1 MGYDKGN
8 LKPDK
13 TFDKD
18 MGFATQK
25 EGGRLCPKISLNKN
39 TQNQIQNAFFQLPLD
54 IYMQLHS
61 FFFILNKI

>member
-13 TFDKD
+13 AFDKD

-39 TQNQIQNAFFQLPLD
+39 IMFL
-54 IYMQLHS
+54 S
-61 FFFILNKI
+61 C